1 MRQVRVA
8 ARPRRVCICAVFS
21 LLFLFPP
28 FVLAASYTL
37 YIESGTHVINGAGGA
52 TLKVWGYTTGSG
64 APPMVPGPV
73 LEAREGETVT
83 VSVYNNHNKP
93 HNFVVKGL
101 TSDTT
106 SIAARS
112 NRIYTFT
119 ASKAG
124 VYLYYDTLVGNVNR
138 AMGLHGALVVRT
150 ADGSNRAWTNGPSYE
165 TERLWVVSDMDK
177 PRWND
182 VAGNGG
188 TVNTGV
194 YKPNYFMMNGLGG
207 HDAMH
212 DPNTVLQD
220 EVGRTGIVRMV
231 NAGQFDQSLHFHG
244 NHYRIIDIDGTRY
257 NPAEWGDTLNLKAGT
272 TAMVLYTLTDGIF
285 PMHVHTA
292 QLETANGVYLNGTA
306 TLLVGN

>member
-1 MRQVRVA
+1 MRQVCLA
-8 ARPRRVCICAVFS
+8 ACLRRAWFCAVFS
-21 LLFLFPP
+21 LLSLFPP

-37 YIESGTHVINGAGGA
+37 YIQSGTHVINGAGGA
-52 TLKVWGYTTGSG
+52 TLKVWGYTTASG
-64 APPMVPGPV
+64 APPMIPGPV
-73 LEAREGETVT
+73 LEAREGEAVTVT
-83 VSVYNNHNKP
+83 VYNNHNQP
-93 HNFVVKGL
+93 HNFVVRGL
-101 TSDTT
+101 TSDTSAIPAGGSRT
-106 SIAARS
+106 
-112 NRIYTFT
+112 YTFT
-119 ASKAG
+119 PSQGG
-124 VYLYYDTLVGNVNR
+124 VHLYYDTLASNVNR
-138 AMGLHGALVVRT
+138 AMGLYGALIVRA
-150 ADGSNRAWTNGPSYE
+150 ADGSNRAWTNGPGFD

-188 TVNTGV
+188 TVNTSV

-207 HDAMH
+207 FDAMH

-220 EVGRTGIVRMV
+220 QTGRTGLIRIV

-257 NPAEWGDTLNLKAGT
+257 SPAEWGDTLNVRAGT

-292 QLETANGVYLNGTA
+292 QMETANGVYLNGTA